1 MKRTHDSRGSKDA
14 VKERA
19 DVKGGSDAKELQGGG
34 KPQSWKQYIDQAMPP
49 QEQAKQEEPQP
60 QAGPVR
66 PERPPGTASAER
78 RRRRAGP
85 PPRPPGAA
93 GAG

>member
-19 DVKGGSDAKELQGGG
+19 DVKGGSDAKELQGGE

-66 PERPPGTASAER
+66 PDRKAE
-78 RRRRAGP
+78 AK
-85 PPRPPGAA
+85 AA
-93 GAG
+93 